1 MMRRLKSMSQKFDVV
16 LAVILALL
24 LIVLFMNGNHV
35 SPRERRYED
44 KVNQVNTLIYTRVMQ
59 SQEFFVILRPKEIPM
74 GTDRDNLPW
83 QVAETPKQAYDYVM
97 TSDPMAKKQIDLYV
111 ADFHK
116 WEVTNKYTQQEIK
129 ESKAKLNVLTDE
141 QQDQYQFK
149 LNQLREQYKTAV
161 DKRFTE
167 LEKIAKAKEAS
178 LAASQRAVA
187 VAESISIQA
196 SIAAKLSVSS
206 SIASSTAAQ
215 TSVSSATE
223 VSQVTPDTSNSST
236 QQADGNQNSGL
247 SSGELKSSESSSSS
261 AMSSSESDVV
271 NDSSMTN

>member
-1 MMRRLKSMSQKFDVV
+1 MMGRLKNVSQKVDVV
-16 LAVILALL
+16 LAIIMALSLVI
-24 LIVLFMNGNHV
+24 LFMNGNHI
-35 SPRERRYED
+35 SPRERRYEE
-44 KVNQVNTLIYTRVMQ
+44 KVNQVNALIYTRVMQ
-59 SQEFFVILRPKEIPM
+59 SQEFFVGRRPDEIPM
-74 GTDRDNLPW
+74 GTERDNLPW

-97 TSDPMAKKQIDLYV
+97 TSDPVAKQQIGVYV

-141 QQDQYQFK
+141 QQAQYQFK

-167 LEKIAKAKEAS
+167 LEKIAKANEAS

-206 SIASSTAAQ
+206 SIASSTATQ

-223 VSQVTPDTSNSST
+223 VSQVTPNTSNSST
-236 QQADGNQNSGL
+236 QQADDNQNSGL

-261 AMSSSESDVV
+261 VMSSSESDVV